1 MRYSVNWRRIL
12 YGLGLTVGLALFARQ
27 AWLGYAALGN
37 NAHFTAHPGYL
48 LAALGCYLAGNL
60 VQIAAWA
67 MVMRA
72 VGAPLRVDQALRGYI
87 LAFLPRYIPGTVW
100 GYLSRGEWLARE
112 CGVPYPISSL
122 ASLLEAATL
131 LLTAL
136 SIGALWLV
144 ALRWRLPVALICL
157 MLMWINWH
165 WLPRLLQRIAPQ
177 RWQSQLHT
185 SHSLWL
191 GLAGNLL
198 YLFFWGVHGCGLWLL
213 GRALG
218 FWPVALPWAAISA
231 ASVAWAAGF
240 VVLFVPTGLGVR
252 EATLTALLQ
261 QQVGLPTGE
270 AGTVAVLSRLWIIL
284 AELLLLLI
292 GLALQARQWFQQRAK
307 STKSTTKVREGG
319 V

>member
-1 MRYSVNWRRIL
+1 MNWRRVL
-12 YGLGLTVGLALFARQ
+12 YGLGLTIGLALFARQ
-27 AWLGYAALGN
+27 AWLGYGALRN
-37 NAHFTAHPGYL
+37 NSHITAHLGYL
-48 LAALGCYLAGNL
+48 LAALSCYLAGNL

-72 VGAPLRVDQALRGYI
+72 VGAPLQVDQALRGYI

-112 CGVPYPISSL
+112 CGVAYSISSL

-136 SIGALWLV
+136 SIGALWYV
-144 ALRWRLPVALICL
+144 AVPWRLPVALICFIL
-157 MLMWINWH
+157 LWINWH
-165 WLPRLLQRIAPQ
+165 WLPRLLQHIAPA
-177 RWQSQLHT
+177 RWQHQLQT
-185 SHSLWL
+185 SHSPWL
-191 GLAGNLL
+191 GVGGNLL
-198 YLFFWGVHGCGLWLL
+198 YILFWAVHGCGLWLL

-218 FWPVALPWAAISA
+218 FWSGAPPWSAISA

-261 QQVGLPTGE
+261 QQVGLLAGE
-270 AGTVAVLSRLWIIL
+270 AGTLAVLSRLWIIL
-284 AELLLLLI
+284 AELLLLLM
-292 GLALQARQWFQQRAK
+292 GVVLQARQWFQQQRFPK
-307 STKSTTKVREGG
+307 QTKTTTKGRKGEL
-319 V
+319 